1 MFIGE
6 NLAEPQASASCSRF
20 TPLIESLSAIKDLKS
35 RYPSSSTPLLHPSAP
50 HLPQSVLPNHP
61 EVAEAVAAQLRF
73 AAEED
78 AAAAAS
84 GRSEVY
90 AAPDSPLSQY
100 NRRR

>member
-1 MFIGE
+1 MFYDVFHVLPKVMVMKGSYSYVGTDGLPYVVDWFADE
-6 NLAEPQASASCSRF
+6 TGF
-20 TPLIESLSAIKDLKS
+20 
-35 RYPSSSTPLLHPSAP
+35 HPSAP

-84 GRSEVY
+84 GRSDVY